1 MKLVDMGYQFSYW
14 ILYRLASV
22 WFWIF
27 RSKLNGV
34 FVMIWHDGRFLAV
47 RTSYKTEWTVPG
59 GMRNKDENWE
69 DAGVRE
75 VFEEVG
81 VTIAVDDL
89 VFCRD
94 VQGGMSKNDNAKI
107 YECVLADKPEVTID
121 NREIVEARF
130 VSPEDA
136 SKLRLNP
143 HIQDFLVG
151 KIS

>member
-22 WFWIF
+22 WFWVF
-27 RSKLNGV
+27 RSSLNGV
-34 FVMIWHDGRFLAV
+34 FVMIWHNGRFLAV

-59 GMRNKDENWE
+59 GMRGKDEEWA

-81 VTIAVDDL
+81 ITITVDDL
-89 VFCRD
+89 VYSKD
-94 VQGGMSKNDNAKI
+94 VQGGMSPNDNAKI
-107 YECVLADKPEVTID
+107 YECVFAEEPSVTID

-130 VSPEDA
+130 VSPEEA
-136 SKLRLNP
+136 LALRLNP
-143 HIQDFLVG
+143 HIREYLVNR
-151 KIS
+151 